1 MHRQSRKLCVYA
13 KRDGKLPAD
22 EKPMVCSMV
31 SASACHSEESLSEAS
46 PPRGSCH
53 PEGEVFSFSPDQA
66 VPRGAAAAGKSFD
79 EKGGPHNVP
88 SDRSTFPYHVDD
100 HHRGRPRA
108 HRRSGLHVEVLGHV
122 HAQNG
127 HHRHAD
133 RSLRCAELCRYGAP
147 WLDQHLRRVAARH
160 RGRDALRPCGSCRRQ
175 RAACSSACMP
185 STAATSSPAVS
196 SRLR

>member
-1 MHRQSRKLCVYA
+1 
-13 KRDGKLPAD
+13 
-22 EKPMVCSMV
+22 MV

-53 PEGEVFSFSPDQA
+53 PEGEVFFFHRIKLFRAAPQ
-66 VPRGAAAAGKSFD
+66 PREDLFMK
-79 EKGGPHNVP
+79 KGGPHNVP
-88 SDRSTFPYHVDD
+88 SDRSAFPYHVDD

-160 RGRDALRPCGSCRRQ
+160 RGRDALRSGRRPARRSSRRIHGSASHLWCDRDHDPVDPAAGQ

>member
-1 MHRQSRKLCVYA
+1 
-13 KRDGKLPAD
+13 
-22 EKPMVCSMV
+22 MV

-160 RGRDALRPCGSCRRQ
+160 RGRDALRPGRRPARRSSRRIHGSASHLWRDRDHDPVDPAAG

>member
-1 MHRQSRKLCVYA
+1 
-13 KRDGKLPAD
+13 
-22 EKPMVCSMV
+22 MVCSMV

-88 SDRSTFPYHVDD
+88 SDRSAFPHHVDD

-108 HRRSGLHVEVLGHV
+108 HRRGGFHVEVLGHV
-122 HAQNG
+122 HAHNHHLKSSQN
-127 HHRHAD
+127 H
-133 RSLRCAELCRYGAP
+133 S
-147 WLDQHLRRVAARH
+147 QHLAFQHHSGKPLYSFPRSVPASFHPSFYAT
-160 RGRDALRPCGSCRRQ
+160 ALEPLPREPGPHFAHVQ
-175 RAACSSACMP
+175 QHWSAQ
-185 STAATSSPAVS
+185 
-196 SRLR
+196 